1 MNIEP
6 KDGILKKR
14 EGDYV
19 VYNFKWLLDN
29 LEKEFE
35 HLKNTRELI
44 RKAEEG
50 MEDGEEEPKGRRSKN
65 DKDSD

>member
-1 MNIEP
+1 MNIEV
-6 KDGILKKR
+6 KDGTLKKR
-14 EGDYV
+14 EGDYA

-44 RKAEEG
+44 RKAEE
-50 MEDGEEEPKGRRSKN
+50 KKR
-65 DKDSD
+65 